1 MAEFDDQG
9 RPKAPEG
16 RPASTPPAPQ
26 PAAPS
31 AAPAFAFNR
40 PTIVSLLYL
49 SSCVLFATG
58 IVGLVLAYVWRNEPH
73 EEWETSHYTYL
84 IRTFWLG
91 LLGAV
96 VSTLLMVVA
105 IGFLLLGAVAIL
117 VIVRCVLSLVA
128 AQKQQPMPNPET
140 WLA

>member
-9 RPKAPEG
+9 RPV
-16 RPASTPPAPQ
+16 PPQDA

-31 AAPAFAFNR
+31 RDRSAPVAGFSFNR
-40 PTIVSLLYL
+40 PTIVRLLYL
-49 SSCVLFATG
+49 ASCVLMVSG
-58 IVGLVLAYVWRNEPH
+58 LVGLVLAYVWRGEPH
-73 EEWETSHYTYL
+73 EEWESSHYTYL

-91 LLGAV
+91 LVGAL
-96 VSTLLMVVA
+96 VSIVLMLVL
-105 IGFLLLGAVAIL
+105 IGFLLIFAVGIW
-117 VIVRCVLSLVA
+117 VIVRCVLSLVN

>member
-9 RPKAPEG
+9 RPV
-16 RPASTPPAPQ
+16 PPKDA

-31 AAPAFAFNR
+31 RDRSAPVAGFSFNR

-49 SSCVLFATG
+49 ASCVLMVSG
-58 IVGLVLAYVWRNEPH
+58 LVGLVLAYVWRGEPH
-73 EEWETSHYTYL
+73 EEWESSHYTYL

-91 LLGAV
+91 LVGAL
-96 VSTLLMVVA
+96 VSIVLMLVL
-105 IGFLLLGAVAIL
+105 IGFLLIFAVGIW
-117 VIVRCVLSLVA
+117 VIVRCVLSLVN